1 MTLLISLVITFL
13 LIGIGHKFIKKNA
26 NLCYIIAGVISIILI
41 IFEYTKISSNF
52 PLWLNRS
59 LLSIFTRSAFSTALF
74 IVVMYTGALKNGS
87 KLIKILMPIRAELSI
102 IASILTLG
110 HNIIY
115 GKTYFVKLFTNP
127 GSIKGNILL
136 AAIISLISI
145 LIMLP
150 LMITSFPKVR
160 KKIQPKKWKKFQRTA
175 YLFYGLVYVHVMLLM
190 MPSAFNGN
198 VMYILNVILYS
209 IIFLNYAVIRIRK
222 AFTKKKLSKVYLN
235 SVIIVGVVIFLA
247 ICGSILYF
255 NNKEIKPNEN
265 TITNTLKDGTF
276 TGNAEGFRGN
286 IEVEVLVK
294 HGKITEINIINSS
307 DDKAF
312 LNKASEGIIEK
323 IINEQNTNVDVVSG
337 ATYSSNGII
346 NAIKDA
352 LKGY

>member
-1 MTLLISLVITFL
+1 MTLLISLIIAFL
-13 LIGIGHKFIKKNA
+13 FIGIGHKFIKKNA
-26 NLCYIIAGVISIILI
+26 NLCYIIAAVISIILI
-41 IFEYTKISSNF
+41 TFEYTKLSFSF
-52 PLWLNRS
+52 PLWLNNI
-59 LLSIFTRSAFSTALF
+59 LSIFTRSAFSTALF

-127 GSIKGNILL
+127 ESIKGNVLL
-136 AAIISLISI
+136 AAIVSLILI

-150 LMITSFPKVR
+150 LMITSFQKVR
-160 KKIQPKKWKKFQRTA
+160 RKIQPKKWKKLQRTA
-175 YLFYGLVYVHVMLLM
+175 YLFYGLIYVHIMLLI

-198 VMYILNVILYS
+198 VIYIFNVILYS
-209 IIFLNYAVIRIRK
+209 IIFLTYAVMRIRK
-222 AFTKKKLSKVYLN
+222 AFTKKKLPKVYLN
-235 SVIIVGVVIFLA
+235 SVIAIGIIIFLA
-247 ICGSILYF
+247 IGGSILYF
-255 NNKEIKPNEN
+255 NNKERKSNEN

-276 TGNAEGFRGN
+276 TGNGEGFRGN

-294 HGKITEINIINSS
+294 DGKIIEINIINSS

-312 LNKASEGIIEK
+312 LNKASKGIIEK
-323 IINEQNTNVDVVSG
+323 IINEQNTDVDVVSG

-346 NAIKDA
+346 NAVKDA
-352 LKGY
+352 LK

>member
-1 MTLLISLVITFL
+1 
-13 LIGIGHKFIKKNA
+13 
-26 NLCYIIAGVISIILI
+26 
-41 IFEYTKISSNF
+41 
-52 PLWLNRS
+52 
-59 LLSIFTRSAFSTALF
+59 
-74 IVVMYTGALKNGS
+74 MYTGALKNGS
-87 KLIKILMPIRAELSI
+87 KLIKMLMPIRAELSI

-127 GSIKGNILL
+127 GSIRGNVLL
-136 AAIISLISI
+136 AAIVSLVSI

-160 KKIQPKKWKKFQRTA
+160 KKIQPRKWKKFQRTA

-209 IIFLNYAVIRIRK
+209 IIFLSYAVIRIRK
-222 AFTKKKLSKVYLN
+222 AFTKKNLSKVYLN
-235 SVIIVGVVIFLA
+235 FVIAVGVIIFLA
-247 ICGSILYF
+247 ICSSIVYF
-255 NNKEIKPNEN
+255 NNKEIKLNEN

-294 HGKITEINIINSS
+294 AGKITEINIINSS

-312 LNKASEGIIEK
+312 LNKASEGIIQK
-323 IINEQNTNVDVVSG
+323 IINEQNIDIDVVSG

-346 NAIKDA
+346 NAVKDA
-352 LKGY
+352 LE

>member
-1 MTLLISLVITFL
+1 MTLLISLIITFL
-13 LIGIGHKFIKKNA
+13 LIGIGHDFIKKNA
-26 NLCYIIAGVISIILI
+26 NLCYIIAGLISILLI
-41 IFEYTKISSNF
+41 IAEYTGISSNF

-59 LLSIFTRSAFSTALF
+59 VLSIFTRSAFSTALF

-87 KLIKILMPIRAELSI
+87 KLIKMLMPIRAELSI

-127 GSIKGNILL
+127 GSIRGNVLL
-136 AAIISLISI
+136 AAIVSLVSI

-160 KKIQPKKWKKFQRTA
+160 KKIQPRKWKKFQRTA

-198 VMYILNVILYS
+198 IMYILNVILYS
-209 IIFLNYAVIRIRK
+209 IIFLSYAVIRIRK

-235 SVIIVGVVIFLA
+235 SIIVVGVIMFLS
-247 ICGSILYF
+247 ICGSIFYF

-265 TITNTLKDGTF
+265 IITNTLKDGTF
-276 TGNAEGFRGN
+276 IGTSEGFRGN

-294 HGKITEINIINSS
+294 DGKITEINIINSS

-312 LNKASEGIIEK
+312 LNKASEGIIQK
-323 IINEQNTNVDVVSG
+323 IIDEQNTNIDVVSG

-346 NAIKDA
+346 NAVKDA
-352 LKGY
+352 LE

>member
-1 MTLLISLVITFL
+1 MTLLISLIITFL
-13 LIGIGHKFIKKNA
+13 FIGIGHKFIKKNA
-26 NLCYIIAGVISIILI
+26 NLCYIIAALVSIILI
-41 IFEYTKISSNF
+41 TFEYTKLSSSF
-52 PLWLNRS
+52 PLWLNNI
-59 LLSIFTRSAFSTALF
+59 LSIFTRSAFSTALF

-127 GSIKGNILL
+127 GSIKGNVLL
-136 AAIISLISI
+136 AAIVSLILI

-150 LMITSFPKVR
+150 LMITSFQKVR
-160 KKIQPKKWKKFQRTA
+160 RKIQPKKWKKLQRTA
-175 YLFYGLVYVHVMLLM
+175 YLFYGLIYVHIMLLI

-198 VMYILNVILYS
+198 VIYIFNVILYS
-209 IIFLNYAVIRIRK
+209 IIFLTYAVMRIRK
-222 AFTKKKLSKVYLN
+222 AFTKKKLPKVYLN
-235 SVIIVGVVIFLA
+235 SVIAIGIIIFLA
-247 ICGSILYF
+247 IGGSILYF
-255 NNKEIKPNEN
+255 NNKERKSNEN

-276 TGNAEGFRGN
+276 TGNGEGFRGN

-294 HGKITEINIINSS
+294 DGKIIEINIINSS

-312 LNKASEGIIEK
+312 LNKASKGIIEK
-323 IINEQNTNVDVVSG
+323 IINEQNTDVDVVSG

-346 NAIKDA
+346 NAVKDA
-352 LKGY
+352 LK

>member
-209 IIFLNYAVIRIRK
+209 IIFLSYAVIRIRK

-276 TGNAEGFRGN
+276 TGNAEGFMGN

>member
-1 MTLLISLVITFL
+1 MTLLISLIITFL
-13 LIGIGHKFIKKNA
+13 LIGIGHNFIKKNA
-26 NLCYIIAGVISIILI
+26 NLCYIIAGAISILLI
-41 IFEYTKISSNF
+41 IAEYTSISSNF

-59 LLSIFTRSAFSTALF
+59 VLSIFTRSAFSTALF

-87 KLIKILMPIRAELSI
+87 KLIKMLMPIRAELSI

-110 HNIIY
+110 HNTIY

-127 GSIKGNILL
+127 GSIRGNVLL
-136 AAIISLISI
+136 AAIVSLVSI

-160 KKIQPKKWKKFQRTA
+160 KKIQPRKWKKLQRTA
-175 YLFYGLVYVHVMLLM
+175 YLFYGLIYVHVMLLM

-209 IIFLNYAVIRIRK
+209 LIFLSYAVIRIRK

-235 SVIIVGVVIFLA
+235 SIIVVGVIMFLS
-247 ICGSILYF
+247 ICGSIFYF
-255 NNKEIKPNEN
+255 NNKEIEPNEN
-265 TITNTLKDGTF
+265 ISNNTLEDGTF
-276 TGNAEGFRGN
+276 IGNAEGFRGN

-294 HGKITEINIINSS
+294 DGKITEINIINSS

-312 LNKASEGIIEK
+312 LNKASEGIIQK
-323 IINEQNTNVDVVSG
+323 IIDEQNTDIDVISG

-346 NAIKDA
+346 NAVKDA
-352 LKGY
+352 LE